1 MLKRRTGIYLLTLL
15 FITGLAGT
23 ISDNT
28 INKTQRKHALE
39 LMKDTYKEAI
49 KTTSDLSENQINYN
63 PDADNWS
70 IKDCMLQIAAG
81 EKLLWIIFE
90 EAMKAPANPEKRIEI
105 KFTDEQVVK
114 MVEDRTQKAQIPE
127 HIQPKNAGYNSLEDA
142 LIDFKANRNEH
153 IKYMKHTTEDLRN
166 HVVQFPFGWIDCY
179 QLYLFIAGHSN
190 RHTQQMNEV
199 KGQSGFPVK

>member
-28 INKTQRKHALE
+28 IKKAERKSALE
-39 LMKDTYKEAI
+39 LMKDTYKDVVKA
-49 KTTSDLSENQINYN
+49 TSELSENQLSYKIAS
-63 PDADNWS
+63 DKWS
-70 IKDCMLQIAAG
+70 IKDCMFHIAAT
-81 EKLLWIIFE
+81 EKLLWNMFE
-90 EAMKAPANPEKRIEI
+90 DAMKAPANPEKRSEI

-114 MVEDRTQKAQIPE
+114 MVEDRTQKAQAPE
-127 HIQPKNAGYNSLEDA
+127 PIQPKNTGFNSIDDA
-142 LIDFKANRNEH
+142 LADFKTNRSEH

-166 HVVQFPFGWIDCY
+166 HIVEFPFGWIDCY

-190 RHTQQMNEV
+190 RHTQQINEV
-199 KGQSGFPVK
+199 KGHSGFPVK